1 MKKTLSG
8 ILAIMLVL
16 ALVIAGCAQQAA
28 SPTQTQAPATSQ
40 PPAATSQA
48 PATTPVQAPPATS
61 QPPAAAPVVFRVGHD
76 MPPTVA
82 PVVGLNWWAEQVTKQ
97 TNGRVKVELY
107 PASSL
112 ATQANSVDAVRTGV
126 ADMYW
131 LSTSSHRKTFPITQ
145 IPAVPGAGFDDDTE
159 AANVS
164 HVNTF
169 LEFLNKYPAA
179 AEEFKDFAPVFFYF
193 VYSESY
199 LASSSKKVT
208 KPEDIK
214 GMKVGSNGARLDFVN
229 SLGGAGVTD
238 VPPTAYEKLQTGVTD
253 AAFAAISAVYDFKI
267 YEVTKYILD
276 FPFGGGGHPQI
287 INKNTW
293 NKISP
298 EDQKIM
304 MDLAPEASRISS
316 QSIAEANMLG
326 WKTVEDMGKRTTV
339 TPEEKALWDEEFSV
353 LWEDYIKEAEAAG
366 LTNAREAFEW
376 WKEKADASWS
386 MK

>member
-16 ALVIAGCAQQAA
+16 ALVIAGCAQQTA

-40 PPAATSQA
+40 PPATSGQS
-48 PATTPVQAPPATS
+48 PATTPVQAPPSSS
-61 QPPAAAPVVFRVGHD
+61 QPPAAAPIVFRVGHD

-82 PVVGLNWWAEQVTKQ
+82 PVVGLNWWAEEVTKQ

-131 LSTSSHRKTFPITQ
+131 LSTSSHRKAFPITQ

-179 AEEFKDFAPVFFYF
+179 AEEYKDFAPVFFYF

-199 LASSSKKVT
+199 LASSNKKVT

-214 GMKVGSNGARLDFVN
+214 GMKVGSNGSRLDFVN

-253 AAFAAISAVYDFKI
+253 AAFAAISAIYDFKI

-276 FPFGGGGHPQI
+276 LPFGGGGHPQI

-298 EDQKIM
+298 QDQKIM
-304 MDLAPEASRISS
+304 MDLAPEASRMSCKS
-316 QSIAEANMLG
+316 VADANMLG
-326 WKTVEDMGKRTTV
+326 WKTVTDMGKRTTV
-339 TPEEKALWDEEFSV
+339 TPEEKALWDEKFSV

-386 MK
+386 LQ